1 MSYRNPKQ
9 VVDTQSGQHVRN
21 MLQQISGATVGALN
35 QIKKEADKKREE
47 NLADRKAQADRLFT
61 AETELNQIALANPGL
76 DVSKAI
82 EGNLKKM
89 ATLLKEY
96 GNEPYKWPSEVKT
109 FMANVKTMGT
119 AIRMQG
125 ASNSALAQ
133 QISEVKEKPLGTMGG
148 GDLYADPEVYKK
160 FDIQFRSGRTAGSSE
175 IDFDMTKPGG
185 PIPYTIM
192 RDSSGKEI
200 GRSLNTDFDIADYP
214 VIPNATKEIQ
224 ASGKKFKKDP
234 IIRNPMASLFDD
246 MEVIELEKDP
256 EGNIQYGKK
265 INPERLAQYARKNLD
280 TDSYIDSLT
289 PNEAAKFFN
298 NIIKDYVS
306 EEDFSVA
313 GGMGF
318 KINFIDPKVATWNTD
333 KEGRVNDPRREMI
346 KNAYARFVVEKEGL
360 AEEVINFGK
369 VKPKTNNTFRT
380 TPLKERIVKTK
391 KSLASLNKW
400 SKEKGA
406 NGNKKMPVFTLYSI
420 KNNNERIVAKNAN
433 KGVKGAKEDWK
444 WVLERKTG
452 GVFKATDVIR
462 DDYKDL
468 LTNLGF
474 ENPLLK

>member
-192 RDSSGKEI
+192 RDGSGKEI

-369 VKPKTNNTFRT
+369 VKPQT
-380 TPLKERIVKTK
+380 
-391 KSLASLNKW
+391 
-400 SKEKGA
+400 
-406 NGNKKMPVFTLYSI
+406 
-420 KNNNERIVAKNAN
+420 
-433 KGVKGAKEDWK
+433 
-444 WVLERKTG
+444 TG
-452 GVFKATDVIR
+452 GKFRYEFTQSMKAKDPIISMGTGLNSKVWKLTTNDKGKEGYEYTPPANSVTGDTPPAVFVPYMKGKNINYTGLRAAMGLKATKI
-462 DDYKDL
+462 
-468 LTNLGF
+468 
-474 ENPLLK
+474 